1 MFMHTYFIFACTS
14 VPNNYAGV
22 SQLPKHIPT
31 EENAINP
38 VYHTVN
44 DSDYL
49 SNNPVKEPIL
59 SYAEVTIP
67 TKVKMTPNPAY
78 AVP

>member
-1 MFMHTYFIFACTS
+1 MYCTFCSYHT
-14 VPNNYAGV
+14 GV
-22 SQLPKHIPT
+22 SLLPKHIPT

-44 DSDYL
+44 DSDHL
-49 SNNPVKEPIL
+49 SNNPVKESIH

-67 TKVKMTPNPAY
+67 TTEVKMTPNPAY